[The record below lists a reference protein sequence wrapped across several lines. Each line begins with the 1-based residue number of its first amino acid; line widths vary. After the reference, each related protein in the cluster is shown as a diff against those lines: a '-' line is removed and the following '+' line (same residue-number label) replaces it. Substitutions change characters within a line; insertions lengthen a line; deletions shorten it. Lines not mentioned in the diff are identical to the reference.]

1 MDNKLTN
8 INSFIEDLRTSN
20 LSKEELF
27 EKAKS
32 LYDSE

>member
-8 INSFIEDLRTSN
+8 INSFIEDLRTSS

-32 LYDSE
+32 LYESE